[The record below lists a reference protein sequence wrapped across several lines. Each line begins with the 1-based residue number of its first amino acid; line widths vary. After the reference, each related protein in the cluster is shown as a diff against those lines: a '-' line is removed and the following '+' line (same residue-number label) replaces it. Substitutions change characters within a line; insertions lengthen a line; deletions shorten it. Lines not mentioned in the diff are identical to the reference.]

1 MIEVDL
7 DEFEEFYNERINEKY
22 YKIKKVAQKMISDVR
37 ENLVEIKLCMDHFLD
52 AGEDKID
59 KKAVRSLHYFS
70 DKIKKEIDEI
80 EIPDDRITFKS
91 LYQLLNSLKKL
102 FNSINDIARKSLP
115 KFGKQVQA
123 EIKELD
129 YLTRKLGKKQRNLDK
144 FLRKKYL
151 EVKEAEDV
159 LDKLPKFYT
168 LKENIENAKS
178 DVEEFKAEKEEIESK
193 LNEFNQK
200 LLELEKNEL
209 FQKLE
214 QYKDELFKLKLKVN
228 GEISFKKAL
237 KKMKVEIEKENIYLT
252 NINLNYIRDF
262 IKNPVRILSNED
274 KDLQKYS
281 SMLVQLRH
289 ALEEDKLN
297 LKSDKKEKALEQIN
311 HFFDEREIQE
321 DIDRVKELK
330 NKIKTYK
337 QKIKDAGLSG
347 KLEEVKDK
355 ISLYTVKLEHIEND
369 INRRNKDYLRYLAS
383 LKKEREEFQNQV
395 EDIIE
400 EEVKVTITFTF

>member
-1 MIEVDL
+1 MIEIDL
-7 DEFEEFYNERINEKY
+7 DEFEEFYNERINEQF
-22 YKIKKVAQKMISDVR
+22 YKLKRAAQKLISDVR

-52 AGEDKID
+52 AGEDKVD

-70 DKIKKEIDEI
+70 DKVKKEIDEI
-80 EIPDDRITFKS
+80 DIPDDKITFKN

-159 LDKLPKFYT
+159 LEKLSKFYN
-168 LKENIENAKS
+168 LKENIENSKS
-178 DVEEFKAEKEEIESK
+178 DLEEYEAEKEEIEK
-193 LNEFNQK
+193 NLKELNEK
-200 LLELEKNEL
+200 LLKLEKNEL
-209 FQKLE
+209 FQTLE
-214 QYKDELFKLKLKVN
+214 KYKDELFKLKLKVN

-262 IKNPVRILSNED
+262 IKNPVRVLSKED

-289 ALEEDKLN
+289 ALEENKLN

-311 HFFDEREIQE
+311 AFFDEREIQD
-321 DIDRVKELK
+321 DIERVRELK
-330 NKIKTYK
+330 KKIKTYK
-337 QKIKDAGLSG
+337 KKIKEAGLSDE
-347 KLEEVKDK
+347 LEDVKDK
-355 ISLYTVKLEHIEND
+355 ISLYTVKLEHTEND
-369 INRRNKDYLRYLAS
+369 IKRRNKDYLRYLAS
-383 LKKEREEFQNQV
+383 LKKEREEFQEEV
-395 EDIIE
+395 KDIID
-400 EEVKVTITFTF
+400 EEVKVGITFTF